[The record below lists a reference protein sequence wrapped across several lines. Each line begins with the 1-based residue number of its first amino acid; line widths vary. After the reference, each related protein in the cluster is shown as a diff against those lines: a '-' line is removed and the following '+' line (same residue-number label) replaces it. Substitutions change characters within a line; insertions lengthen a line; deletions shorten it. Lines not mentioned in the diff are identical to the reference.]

1 MAITDYRIEFF
12 DRPLDEARAEGEA
25 RGEARG
31 RAEGEARGEARS
43 LLRVLAARGFD
54 VPEDTRDQVMSCTDT
69 TQLDLW
75 LDKAATAKTLAE
87 VFG

>member
-12 DRPLDEARAEGEA
+12 DRPLEEARAEGEA
-25 RGEARG
+25 RG
-31 RAEGEARGEARS
+31 RAEGEARS

-54 VPEDTRDQVMSCTDT
+54 VPDDTRDQVMSCTDT
-69 TQLDLW
+69 TQLNRW